1 MRTQIKVT
9 EVKGAFHTRFTSV
22 QTDLMLEALRTLQGW
37 GYSDEALAVQLNADP
52 EEIALLTE
60 RLKGDHRTTRDFA
73 LTARELH
80 VIHSALTAVAT
91 TFISSGGFSEEG
103 FHNRTSFFRE
113 NFDAMALSIVRAVDE
128 ATTP

>member
-1 MRTQIKVT
+1 MRTLIKMT
-9 EVKGAFHTRFTSV
+9 EAEGLFRTRLTAT
-22 QTDLMLEALRTLQGW
+22 QTALMLEALRTLQGW
-37 GYSDEALAVQLNADP
+37 GYSDEALAVQLNANQ
-52 EEIALLTE
+52 EEVDRLAE
-60 RLKGDHRTTRDFA
+60 RLKGDHKTTRDFT

-103 FHNRTSFFRE
+103 FYNKTSFFRE

-128 ATTP
+128 AATP